1 MFDFDERHKGGA
13 KTVLVNVDLSDESS
27 NEDLA
32 ELQMLAESAGAEVA
46 GILTCARKVP
56 DSRFFIGT
64 GKTEE
69 LKALIADL
77 EAEMVIFNHELT
89 PSQERNLEKE
99 LGCKVIART
108 SLILEIFAQRARTNE
123 GKLQVEL
130 AQLGYLSTRLVRGW
144 THLERQKGGFGM
156 RGGPGETQLESDRRL
171 LKDRITALK
180 RELAEVEKQ
189 REQSGKSRK
198 RNKVPTIS
206 LVGYTNAGKSTLF
219 NRLTSSEVY
228 AADQLFATLDPTL
241 RAVMLPGIGQVVFA
255 DTVGFI
261 RHLPH
266 ELVAAFKATLR
277 ETREADLQLHVIDSS
292 DERMQENIRSVEGVL
307 AEIEA
312 DDIPQLKIY
321 NKIDRLDGVEPHIQ
335 NNAHGKPEAVSVSA
349 KSGDGIELLLKAI
362 TALFA
367 DEVEELLLRLPP
379 SAGALRNAL
388 LAMQAVTHEEFSQN
402 GEMIIEVRGKKIDL
416 ARLNSKF
423 AGAVERY
430 CVRPRGFTFNREPDY
445 LKS

>member
-1 MFDFDERHKGGA
+1 MFDFDERCKGGTR
-13 KTVLVNVDLSDESS
+13 TVLVNVDLSDESS
-27 NEDLA
+27 NEDLT
-32 ELQMLAESAGAEVA
+32 ELRMLAESAGAQVA
-46 GILTCARKVP
+46 GILNCARKVP
-56 DSRFFIGT
+56 DSRFFIGS

-69 LKALIADL
+69 LKALITEL
-77 EAEMVIFNHELT
+77 EVETVIFNHELT

-171 LKDRITALK
+171 LKERITALK
-180 RELAEVEKQ
+180 RELELVERQ

-198 RNKVPTIS
+198 RNKIPTIS

-219 NRLTSSEVY
+219 NRLTSSSVY

-241 RAVMLPGIGQVVFA
+241 RTFKIPSLGQVVFA

-292 DERMQENIRSVEGVL
+292 DERMQENIKSVDKVL
-307 AEIEA
+307 GEIEA
-312 DDIPQLKIY
+312 DHIPQLKIY
-321 NKIDRLDGVEPHIQ
+321 NKIDRLEGVEPHIQ
-335 NNAHGKPEAVSVSA
+335 HGDDGKPVAVSLSA
-349 KSGDGIELLLKAI
+349 QNGLGIDLLIKAI
-362 TALFA
+362 TEILS
-367 DEVEELLLRLPP
+367 DDLVEILLCLPP
-379 SAGALRNAL
+379 KAGALRNAL
-388 LAMQAVTHEEFSQN
+388 LSLNAVIHEDFSQK
-402 GEMIIEVRGKKIDL
+402 GEMILQVKGKRLDL
-416 ARLNSKF
+416 ARLNSRTN
-423 AGAVERY
+423 GALETY
-430 CVRPRGFTFNREPDY
+430 CVRPKGFSF
-445 LKS
+445 KSNSEF

>member
-1 MFDFDERHKGGA
+1 M
-13 KTVLVNVDLSDESS
+13 
-27 NEDLA
+27 
-32 ELQMLAESAGAEVA
+32 
-46 GILTCARKVP
+46 
-56 DSRFFIGT
+56 
-64 GKTEE
+64 
-69 LKALIADL
+69 
-77 EAEMVIFNHELT
+77 
-89 PSQERNLEKE
+89 
-99 LGCKVIART
+99 
-108 SLILEIFAQRARTNE
+108 
-123 GKLQVEL
+123 
-130 AQLGYLSTRLVRGW
+130 
-144 THLERQKGGFGM
+144 
-156 RGGPGETQLESDRRL
+156 

-206 LVGYTNAGKSTLF
+206 LVGYTNVGKSTLF

-241 RAVMLPGIGQVVFA
+241 RTVMLPGIGQVVFA